1 MATANSG
8 MENKGTG
15 FNTFAVVAGVLAVL
29 IFVYALSLF
38 LQGGFLT
45 TRNLE
50 KEVKV
55 MTPEDTVVQ
64 DALAQQNAL
73 LHEGIRWIDQE
84 KGVVGMP
91 IDDAKAL
98 LVRLEARKDLEN

>member
-15 FNTFAVVAGVLAVL
+15 FNTLAVVCGVLAVL

-38 LQGGFLT
+38 LQGGFLKAQD
-45 TRNLE
+45 LE

-55 MTPEDTVVQ
+55 MTPEDMPVK
-64 DALAQQNAL
+64 DALAQQEAL
-73 LHEGIRWIDQE
+73 LHEGIRWVDQE
-84 KGVVGMP
+84 KGIVGMP
-91 IDDAKAL
+91 IDEAKTL
-98 LVRLEARKDLEN
+98 LVQQEARKDAKN